1 MCMQAS
7 QTALNLI
14 AVAIE
19 RVRVLTD
26 EEKYQHIT
34 TLPQTKFQK
43 DGPIWTL
50 DFFLIKR
57 ELSRERF
64 PFKGDGYKN
73 IIGCV
78 TMVVDHHLMLIYK
91 GGWCMPCILF
101 LTDSEKV
108 QLKSFVNIPFVNYNK
123 SKEILIP

>member
-1 MCMQAS
+1 MDCSQDVASESHDQHPETVENSQSDLDMSRSMITTTSTQVSVENQDVQAS

-50 DFFLIKR
+50 
-57 ELSRERF
+57 
-64 PFKGDGYKN
+64 
-73 IIGCV
+73 
-78 TMVVDHHLMLIYK
+78 
-91 GGWCMPCILF
+91 
-101 LTDSEKV
+101 
-108 QLKSFVNIPFVNYNK
+108 
-123 SKEILIP
+123 